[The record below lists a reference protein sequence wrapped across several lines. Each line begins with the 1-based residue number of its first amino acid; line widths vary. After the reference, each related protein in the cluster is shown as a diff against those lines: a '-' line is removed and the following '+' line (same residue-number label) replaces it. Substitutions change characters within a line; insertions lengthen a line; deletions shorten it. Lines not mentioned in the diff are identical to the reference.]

1 MSMTDKKFLC
11 LYELLLAEAMPYTV
25 IIFFSRL
32 DSSLILSII
41 SDMAICDDLFRF
53 FDDLC
58 KLFTVENRPDKFV

>member
-1 MSMTDKKFLC
+1 
-11 LYELLLAEAMPYTV
+11 MPYTG